1 MVNYKVILDK
11 NAEKDKLKIANIPAL
26 KRKADEIINLLRND
40 PFTTPP
46 SYEKLQGDLK
56 GAYSRRLNIQHR
68 IVYQVYE
75 NEKVVKIIIMW
86 THYE

>member
-75 NEKVVKIIIMW
+75 NEKVVKIIRMW